1 MYYVEY
7 IQTDQNC
14 WFDTG
19 IIPDINTKVELDIT
33 TPSSVSSDWRGF
45 FGAQN
50 ADDSP
55 STFQIRRYNR
65 NNQFSARVGDGIGA
79 DSGPNYTTNT
89 RYTLTL
95 DKDYFVVNE
104 TQYSV
109 GATSFDTCN
118 YNLFINGINNPSWAN
133 QYRAACG
140 TYHRIK
146 IWENGVLVGDFRP
159 AVDDNDNVGFYDDV
173 THTFKQN
180 LGTGTPVAGPIAS
193 SINVTPS
200 KTTLKATG
208 ETISIE
214 VATENAW
221 TLSTSGDSFLTLS
234 STGDTGSTTIT
245 ATAPS
250 YTGATARTDVL
261 TFTDSVT
268 GDEAVL
274 TIKQKKYQSG
284 QPLYLGANEV
294 GEIYLGDYSI
304 NEAYLGE
311 ELVFSSGPFQGLK
324 IIPKSISF
332 NSGALTRS
340 CKVKSSEPW
349 SMTIPSWVT
358 ASTLTGNSGETIVSL
373 STTAQTAAT
382 SGSIVV
388 TTANYSASA
397 SCDYYDYQLVNYIH
411 SQTMGRSANKFI
423 DTLIY
428 PTTATSCQLKGQFK
442 GYETGNALVGTYT
455 DVNFPDSQDFR
466 IFPLHIYEWYMDV
479 AAGRLSRN
487 IGVQTANEDFD
498 ISFGNLFMEN
508 NITGDRYTG
517 ATQQSQI
524 AHLPILV
531 DIGIVWFAEL
541 KIWEGATLV
550 FDGKAAK
557 VGDDYGIYDS
567 VGGNFLTSNDFTIVG
582 EE

>member
-19 IIPDINTKVELDIT
+19 LKPDINTKIELDVT
-33 TPSSVSSDWRGF
+33 TPNSVSSDWRVF
-45 FGAQN
+45 VGAQN
-50 ADDSP
+50 NDDGD
-55 STFQIRRYNR
+55 STFQIRRYNEE
-65 NNQFSARVGDGIGA
+65 NKFSARVGDGTGA

-89 RYTLTL
+89 RYTLSL
-95 DKDYFVVNE
+95 DKDFFIVDG
-104 TQYSV
+104 TQYAV
-109 GATSFDTCN
+109 GTTTFDTCN
-118 YNLFINGINNPSWAN
+118 YNLFINGCNNPQWAN
-133 QYRAACG
+133 QYRAING
-140 TYHRIK
+140 TYHRLK
-146 IWENGVLVGDFRP
+146 VWENNVLVGDFRP

-173 THTFKQN
+173 TSTFKQN
-180 LGTGTPVAGPIAS
+180 LGTGTPIAGPIAS
-193 SINVTPS
+193 SIIISAS
-200 KTTLKATG
+200 KTSLAAAG
-208 ETISIE
+208 EAITIS
-214 VATENAW
+214 VQTENAW
-221 TLSTSGDSFLTLS
+221 TLSADANNFLSFS
-234 STGDTGSTTIT
+234 STGDTGGTTIT

-250 YTGATARTDVL
+250 YTGATARTTTI

-268 GDEAVL
+268 GDEMEL
-274 TIKQKKYQSG
+274 TIRQKKYVTG
-284 QPLYLGANEV
+284 QPLYLGENEV
-294 GEIYLGDYSI
+294 GELYLGENSI
-304 NEAYLGE
+304 TEAYLGE

-324 IIPKSISF
+324 LIPKSISF

-349 SMTIPSWVT
+349 NMTVPAWVT
-358 ASTLTGNSGETIVSL
+358 ANTLTGNSGETIVSL
-373 STTAQTAAT
+373 SITALTAAT

-388 TTANYSASA
+388 TTANYSESA
-397 SCDYYDYQLVNYIH
+397 SVEYSIIEFVDYVH
-411 SQTMGRSANKFI
+411 SSAMGRNADKFI

-466 IFPLHIYEWYMDV
+466 IFPLHANEWYMDV

-487 IGVQTANEDFD
+487 IGVQTADEDFD

-517 ATQQSQI
+517 GTQQSAI
-524 AHLPILV
+524 VHLPILV
-531 DIGIVWFAEL
+531 DIGIVWFNEL
-541 KIWEGATLV
+541 KIWDGATLV

-557 VGDDYGIYDS
+557 IGDDYGIYDS